1 VYRAGC
7 GVQRH
12 NMQRAKAT
20 CRLTMMCIDLRAR
33 VCRYP
38 SFTCATG
45 CAHVHSLLH
54 LASPAVLLSALSPH
68 QCRQLAENGE
78 LKAEVVEETPKSR
91 SEIHYLPR
99 GVVGGIT
106 PWNFPIAMAANK
118 ILPAVITG
126 NTVVLKPSPYT
137 PLATVMLGEIAQRA
151 FPPGVVNIV
160 TGGDELGRWIVE
172 HPDVSHISFTGSE
185 RTGKAIMA
193 SAAATLK
200 KLTLELGGLSEPLP
214 HHCRFTLPMVL
225 PS

>member
-1 VYRAGC
+1 
-7 GVQRH
+7 
-12 NMQRAKAT
+12 M
-20 CRLTMMCIDLRAR
+20 
-33 VCRYP
+33 
-38 SFTCATG
+38 
-45 CAHVHSLLH
+45 
-54 LASPAVLLSALSPH
+54 
-68 QCRQLAENGE
+68 
-78 LKAEVVEETPKSR
+78 VEETPKSR

-200 KLTLELGGLSEPLP
+200 KLTLELGGEAHL